1 MREIFDEIGKTAKDK
16 KKQTPSISIS
26 ATAAV
31 YDNMCVLYV
40 EPNP

>member
-1 MREIFDEIGKTAKDK
+1 MKLGKRRKI
-16 KKQTPSISIS
+16 KKQTQSISIS